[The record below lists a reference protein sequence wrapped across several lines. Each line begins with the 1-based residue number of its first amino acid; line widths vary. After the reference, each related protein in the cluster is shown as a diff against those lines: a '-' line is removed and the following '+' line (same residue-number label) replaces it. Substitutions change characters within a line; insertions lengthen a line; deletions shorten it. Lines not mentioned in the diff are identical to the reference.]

1 MMRERMRVLLVLL
14 AAAATITAVAG
25 TISCEYPS
33 GVQRQV
39 DEVFA
44 DWDSTTT
51 PGAALG
57 VIREGELV
65 YARGYGMA
73 DLEHRVPITPQSVF
87 RIGSTSKQ
95 FTAFCVALLA
105 DEGLLSLDDDIDDYF
120 PEFPDYPEPITVR
133 QLIHHTSGIRDYLM
147 TMMLAG
153 KRDADWYTDQE
164 VVAML
169 ARQQQLNFPPGSEHL
184 YSNSGYFLLARL
196 IRRLTGR
203 TLREFADERIFQP
216 LGMTDTHYHDRFHEV
231 VPDRAV
237 GYAPDPEDGY
247 RISTTTLEM
256 VGDGGVFTTVED
268 LAKWD
273 RNFYTHEVGGEAIQE
288 LIHTTGTLEDGS
300 ELEYAFGL
308 VVSDY
313 RGLTMVSHGGS
324 FVGYRAE
331 MIRFPDPEFTVIVLA
346 NRADANPTRRAL
358 EVADIYLADVFP
370 EPKEE
375 PAAGEE
381 EEETGEEGPEQRLTL
396 YPEHLALYAG
406 DYYSPELD
414 ATYRIRM
421 EDDTLHVSVG
431 RSFDFPMQ
439 WEEEDVFS
447 ARFMTF
453 RFRKDARG
461 RITGFRLD
469 AGRAR
474 DFGFRRR

>member
-1 MMRERMRVLLVLL
+1 MRSAFERRSLALL
-14 AAAATITAVAG
+14 ALAALAVGSA
-25 TISCEYPS
+25 SCARQAD
-33 GVQRQV
+33 VRRQV
-39 DEVFA
+39 DAVFA

-73 DLEHRVPITPQSVF
+73 DLEHRVPVTSESVF

-95 FTAFCVALLA
+95 FTAFAVALMA
-105 DEGLLSLDDDIDDYF
+105 DEGLISLDDDIGDYF

-153 KRDADWYTDQE
+153 KRDADWYTDEE
-164 VVAML
+164 VLEML

-184 YSNSGYFLLARL
+184 YSNSGYFLLSQL
-196 IRRLTGR
+196 VRRVTGQ
-203 TLREFADERIFQP
+203 TLREYADERIFAP
-216 LGMTDTHYHDRFHEV
+216 LGMTDTHFHDRFDEV

-237 GYAPDPEDGY
+237 GYAPADDGGY

-268 LAKWD
+268 LARWD
-273 RNFYTHEVGGEAIQE
+273 RNFYTHEVGGETIQE
-288 LIHTTGTLEDGS
+288 MIHTTGTLDDGT

-313 RGLTMVSHGGS
+313 RGLTMVSHGGA

-331 MIRFPDPEFTVIVLA
+331 MIRFPDQEFTVIVLA

-370 EPKEE
+370 EPKQEPSAGQEEEE
-375 PAAGEE
+375 P
-381 EEETGEEGPEQRLTL
+381 EEETGPHRTL

-406 DYYSPELD
+406 EYYNPELD
-414 ATYRIRM
+414 AVYRIRSV
-421 EDDTLHVSVG
+421 DDTLRVSVG
-431 RSFDFPMQ
+431 RAFDLPMQ

-453 RFRKDARG
+453 RFQKDARG

-469 AGRAR
+469 AGRAK
-474 DFGFRRR
+474 DFLFRGR